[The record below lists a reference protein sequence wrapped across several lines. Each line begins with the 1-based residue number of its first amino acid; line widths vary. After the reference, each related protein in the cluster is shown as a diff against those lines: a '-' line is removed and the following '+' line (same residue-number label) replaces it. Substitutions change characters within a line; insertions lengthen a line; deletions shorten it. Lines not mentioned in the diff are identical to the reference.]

1 MTMKKLLILILILA
15 FVMPSCKYFRGKK
28 GNDVDTT
35 AAWQAKQDSI
45 KNVEAVAAAKLQ
57 AQQDSLLRVQE
68 QMAMYKF
75 HVIIGSFKVPT
86 NADNWQME
94 VAKMGFNDAKIVESP
109 NGFKMVSVAAFDT
122 YSKAF
127 REINKI
133 NEGKEEPIELWVY
146 EAN

>member
-1 MTMKKLLILILILA
+1 MKKLLILILVLA
-15 FVMPSCKYFRGKK
+15 FVMPGCKYFK
-28 GNDVDTT
+28 GNKGNEVDTT

-45 KNVEAVAAAKLQ
+45 KNAEAVAAAKLQ
-57 AQQDSLLRVQE
+57 AQQDSLRRVQE
-68 QMAMYKF
+68 YMAMNKF

-86 NADNWQME
+86 NADNWQKE
-94 VAKMGFNDAKIVESP
+94 VANMGFNNAKIVESP
-109 NGFKMVSVAAFDT
+109 NGFRMVSIASFDT